1 MTRTGPAPAKLS
13 VLVIEDEPSV
23 QAFLR
28 AALER
33 GGFDVTVTAS
43 GAEGLSLLQVRE
55 FDAIISD
62 MRTPGGVNGADVHR
76 WISEHRP
83 ASIGRLLFITGD
95 TVNEET
101 AAILRRT
108 GVPCI
113 EKPFRMNELMAA
125 VGKLLGR

>member
-1 MTRTGPAPAKLS
+1 LSGPGIATAKLS

-33 GGFDVTVTAS
+33 SGFQVTVTAC
-43 GAEGLSLLQVRE
+43 GVEGLQVLQQTA

-76 WISEHRP
+76 WLSENRP
-83 ASIGRLLFITGD
+83 SSVTRLLFITGD

-113 EKPFRMNELMAA
+113 EKPFRMQELLDA
-125 VGKLLGR
+125 VNQLIGR

>member
-1 MTRTGPAPAKLS
+1 MTETGAGPAKLS
-13 VLVIEDEPSV
+13 LLVIEDEPSV

-33 GGFDVTVTAS
+33 GGFDVTLTAS
-43 GAEGLSLLQVRE
+43 GVEGLYTLQQRE
-55 FDAIISD
+55 FDVIISD
-62 MRTPGGVNGADVHR
+62 MRTPGEVNGADVHR
-76 WISEHRP
+76 WLAEHRP
-83 ASIGRLLFITGD
+83 DSAGRLLFITGD

-113 EKPFRMNELMAA
+113 EKPFRMHELIAA
-125 VGKLLGR
+125 VDKLVGR